1 MDLLSMELQV
11 YLDALLGLSTVLYLV
26 AIGWFITGIRPRC
39 PANRET
45 PTISIVVAARNEVN
59 SIGNCLEDLLQQ
71 TYPDGSYEIIV
82 VDDGSTDGTDH
93 VVRNKMGTGKML
105 KLLSVED
112 AGLKAGS
119 KKDALSLGIEGAKGE
134 IILTTDADCRLPKTW
149 ARGIVDNFGAGV
161 GMVVGFSHI
170 GEFGRKINCRA
181 GWEGVDFLGLMGC
194 MAGSAGHGH
203 PMGAS
208 GQNLAYRREVFFEV
222 GGFEQVRHRI
232 SGDDVL
238 LLQLIRRLKAW
249 KIVFSTAA
257 ETYVVHPPSSSW
269 KSLFNQR
276 QRWASNAPVLA
287 RLDPLFFAYMVGA
300 FVMNLLL
307 SLSPLLLLFGVL
319 GPLLAGVSWIAKITI
334 EFILLHRVTR
344 HFGRRNLIS
353 HFPLWT
359 LTEPYYTVV
368 VGILGPL
375 GFFSWKRSA
384 HRWGSRV

>member
-1 MDLLSMELQV
+1 MTLLSMEIQV
-11 YLDALLGLSTVLYLV
+11 YLDVLLGLSTALYLI
-26 AIGWFITGIRPRC
+26 AIGWFITGIRP
-39 PANRET
+39 PDSAKRET
-45 PTISIVVAARNEVN
+45 PKISVVVAARNEVDA
-59 SIGNCLEDLLQQ
+59 IGDCLEDLLHQ
-71 TYPDGSYEIIV
+71 TYPAEAYEIIV
-82 VDDGSTDGTDH
+82 VDDGSTDGTAH
-93 VVRNKMGTGKML
+93 IVRQKVGTGKTL
-105 KLLSVED
+105 KLLSVPD
-112 AGLKAGS
+112 AGLRAGS
-119 KKDALSLGIEGAKGE
+119 KKDALSLGIEAAKGK
-134 IILTTDADCRLPKTW
+134 IILTTDADCRLPQTW
-149 ARGIVDNFGAGV
+149 ARAIVDNFGPGV
-161 GMVVGFSHI
+161 GMVVGFSQI
-170 GEFGRKINCRA
+170 GELDKKLNFRV

-203 PMGAS
+203 SMGAS
-208 GQNLAYRREVFFEV
+208 GQNLAYRREVFYEV

-249 KIVFSTAA
+249 KIVFSTSP
-257 ETYVVHPPSSSW
+257 ETFVVHPPSRSW

-319 GPLLAGVSWIAKITI
+319 GPTLTGLSWVAKITI
-334 EFILLHRVTR
+334 EFILVQKVMRY
-344 HFGRRNLIS
+344 FGRRDLMPY
-353 HFPLWT
+353 FPFWS

-375 GFFSWKRSA
+375 GVFSWKRNA